1 MEPEYWISGLIATVI
16 LSLPVSLAVCS
27 INDNATMERMVKDG
41 ANPIAAQCAVRS
53 IMSRNREACIAVI
66 TNPQKQ

>member
-41 ANPIAAQCAVRS
+41 ANPIAAQCAVRGM
-53 IMSRNREACIAVI
+53 MSRNHEACIAVI
-66 TNPQKQ
+66 ANP